1 MTNVVKFLT
10 WCYAVVLICVLS
22 QHHLSVVVCA
32 VLSGFE
38 MCNKYQ
44 IKNSLGQLV
53 YFATEGLSLF
63 LAAKS

>member
-1 MTNVVKFLT
+1 M
-10 WCYAVVLICVLS
+10 CYAVVLICVVTAS
-22 QHHLSVVVCA
+22 QNYLSVVVCA

-53 YFATEGLSLF
+53 YFATEGLPF
-63 LAAKS
+63 FGC